1 MVKSALGVRI
11 EVKSGNQQLLKNTI
25 NSNMSSPLPVNA
37 TNPTRYGACE
47 LRDASFKSANL
58 VAATGGVSVG
68 VGNLKEKINSNN
80 NNTNNLNGSP
90 DESTAD
96 EEAALESPVEQ
107 KTFILRLADRIPCLG
122 ILMALCASFFLGS
135 AGMLVKMTR
144 SVHGIQVAVL
154 R

>member
-1 MVKSALGVRI
+1 
-11 EVKSGNQQLLKNTI
+11 
-25 NSNMSSPLPVNA
+25 MSSPLPVNA
-37 TNPTRYGACE
+37 AAKYGACE
-47 LRDASFKSANL
+47 LRDGSLKSAAL
-58 VAATGGVSVG
+58 VQVATGGGLKTNCSV
-68 VGNLKEKINSNN
+68 
-80 NNTNNLNGSP
+80 

-96 EEAALESPVEQ
+96 EEAALEASSEP

-122 ILMALCASFFLGS
+122 ILMAMCASFFLGS